1 MIIRQTCVHIAMMSG
16 ILLLVGC
23 VFLGNEYEPQG
34 VQFESAPE
42 KALAGSYSDIG
53 SNGSI
58 KPHPESLYK
67 LSQEQQEPQSQTTG
81 EIILG
86 GPAEIPDM
94 SSLKIKKTGKPGG
107 NRAGSDSVFGS
118 NSTGSS
124 GGASGAGGQ

>member
-1 MIIRQTCVHIAMMSG
+1 MAINLSWMPRTSEIVYVNRTHQAGQSIRPSRMLALSNKQKGRTMIIRQTCVFITMMSG
-16 ILLLVGC
+16 ILLFAGC

-81 EIILG
+81 EII
-86 GPAEIPDM
+86 
-94 SSLKIKKTGKPGG
+94 
-107 NRAGSDSVFGS
+107 
-118 NSTGSS
+118 
-124 GGASGAGGQ
+124 